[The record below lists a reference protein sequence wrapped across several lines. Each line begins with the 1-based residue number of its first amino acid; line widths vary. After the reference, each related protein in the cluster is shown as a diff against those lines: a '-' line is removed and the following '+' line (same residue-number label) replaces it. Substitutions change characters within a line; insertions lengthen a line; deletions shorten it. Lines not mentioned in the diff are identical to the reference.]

1 MNSRRKGKDGE
12 LEAASFL
19 RGLGFTAA
27 RRTQQFSGAGHRGDV
42 EDTDNLPNIHVE
54 VKRGKNNSDWHHG
67 SRHLTAACEQAK
79 RDADGGYWVVL
90 WRVDKGQWHLTFMLG
105 GELVT
110 SAGDKAI
117 GNMLRY
123 LQENL
128 TANKQAA

>member
-12 LEAASFL
+12 LEAAAFL

-42 EDTDNLPNIHVE
+42 EDTENLPLIHFE
-54 VKRGKNNSDWHHG
+54 VKRGKNNGDWHHG
-67 SRHLTAACEQAK
+67 SRHLLAACEQAA
-79 RDADGGYWVVL
+79 RDANGSYWVVL
-90 WRVDKGQWHLTFMLG
+90 WRVDKGHWHLTFLLG

-110 SAGDKAI
+110 ASGDKAI

-123 LQENL
+123 LHNNL
-128 TANKQAA
+128 KPNDKAA